1 VYDFVFILQNAN
13 QKKLFISYSVPIGL
27 SFRVQAQTYYQ
38 KLYNLKAS
46 HQCVLGNEADKTKI
60 VQITNKW

>member
-1 VYDFVFILQNAN
+1 MYDFVFILQDAN
-13 QKKLFISYSVPIGL
+13 QKKLFILYSVPIGL